1 MLYQLAAVSEFASLL
16 KQGLGQNEAQATE
29 SMKSFQLTI
38 STVTTSR
45 FPKLFEA
52 LFSSEN

>member
-1 MLYQLAAVSEFASLL
+1 VLYQLAAVSEFASLL